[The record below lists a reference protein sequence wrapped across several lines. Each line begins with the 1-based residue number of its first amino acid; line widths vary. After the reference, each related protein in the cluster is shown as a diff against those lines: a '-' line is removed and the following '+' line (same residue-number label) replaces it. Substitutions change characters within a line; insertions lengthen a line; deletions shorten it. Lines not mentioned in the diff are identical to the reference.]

1 MMKFLLLKV
10 EGGGRQRVKFQRCEM
25 LWCRYLSLANTF
37 FANMFAAITLCGL
50 FHMIW
55 YEDGI
60 LMKVKMQKPE
70 GNNKIHKSEQKTKA
84 V

>member
-55 YEDGI
+55 YR
-60 LMKVKMQKPE
+60 VKMQKPE